1 MVTGRYTG
9 SRGSYLQ
16 HIIEKVL
23 SCNEVESNSIRLVH
37 RPEVIALSL
46 IGISKSTRTLT
57 CDSATLLCRTRDLA
71 TLSHLSNSNLVSL
84 LVDRRPGLPYLDFST
99 FTGHTHPPRY
109 KKLPGYSFQP
119 DQQRLV
125 VDFSNLHSNKV
136 RLTIAD
142 VRRPVKSAGFH
153 PSYGYRRPTLYR
165 SRYTF
170 TTHISTLK
178 VLADPDSHKF
188 RKFVKIFLL
197 NFDPPS
203 PSVDGKHSDTRW
215 VARTDSAAVNNDSSE
230 VDKSGGSSSESRSS
244 SF

>member
-1 MVTGRYTG
+1 MHATNCTSIQTYEDN
-9 SRGSYLQ
+9 YAP
-16 HIIEKVL
+16 
-23 SCNEVESNSIRLVH
+23 SCLYE
-37 RPEVIALSL
+37 
-46 IGISKSTRTLT
+46 
-57 CDSATLLCRTRDLA
+57 
-71 TLSHLSNSNLVSL
+71 
-84 LVDRRPGLPYLDFST
+84 
-99 FTGHTHPPRY
+99 
-109 KKLPGYSFQP
+109 
-119 DQQRLV
+119 
-125 VDFSNLHSNKV
+125 V

-203 PSVDGKHSDTRW
+203 PSVDGKHVIISVSYFHFRLIGLW
-215 VARTDSAAVNNDSSE
+215 PHRE
-230 VDKSGGSSSESRSS
+230 KSGSSWILH
-244 SF
+244 FHI